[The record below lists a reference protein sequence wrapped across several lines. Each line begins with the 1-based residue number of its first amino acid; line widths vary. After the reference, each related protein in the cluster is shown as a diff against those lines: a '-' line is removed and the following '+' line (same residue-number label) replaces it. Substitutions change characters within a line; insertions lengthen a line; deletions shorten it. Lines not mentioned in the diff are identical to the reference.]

1 IGRIDLPT
9 PYAPRNP
16 VFQRRVAE
24 RLARTPTPDRQPEPR
39 RRPDGGRRDR
49 KVNTLVEE
57 LETHPVA
64 ACPDLRRHLR
74 ASERAARLEKDVRRL
89 ERRVRSRT
97 ESLARQ
103 FDRVLRVL
111 GTWGYVDGWK
121 LTAAGEQLA
130 RIYHESDLLVAES
143 LRSELLDDLDAP
155 AVASLASTF
164 TFEARGPGPPSV
176 PSFPSGKLRR
186 RWSDLERIARELNL
200 AEDDAGLPLTRP
212 PDPGFADLAFSW
224 AAGDDL
230 ADIIADEEISGGDFV
245 RNVKQ
250 LIDLLR
256 QLGDVASQPGT
267 GKAAR
272 DAADRLFR
280 GVVAASSV
288 VGT

>member
-1 IGRIDLPT
+1 M
-9 PYAPRNP
+9 
-16 VFQRRVAE
+16 
-24 RLARTPTPDRQPEPR
+24 
-39 RRPDGGRRDR
+39 
-49 KVNTLVEE
+49 
-57 LETHPVA
+57 
-64 ACPDLRRHLR
+64 
-74 ASERAARLEKDVRRL
+74 
-89 ERRVRSRT
+89 
-97 ESLARQ
+97 
-103 FDRVLRVL
+103 
-111 GTWGYVDGWK
+111 
-121 LTAAGEQLA
+121 
-130 RIYHESDLLVAES
+130 
-143 LRSELLDDLDAP
+143 
-155 AVASLASTF
+155 
-164 TFEARGPGPPSV
+164 

-212 PDPGFADLAFSW
+212 PDPGFADLALSW

-230 ADIIADEEISGGDFV
+230 ADILADEEISGGDFV